1 MRVLASLSWRRHRRF
16 LSSDAAAARELLRA
30 GLRARREA
38 AAFGEES
45 ASASIA
51 SSDSTSSS
59 TSSTKSQLAAAL
71 VAAHARSKR
80 SPGGEQRFV
89 SVLCS
94 DFGVSGEELAR
105 AVEAWR
111 RASPSSSSSSS
122 SSAAAAA
129 PASPTSPGPSSSRS
143 APLPGDDNASA
154 VAAAEERLR
163 RASTPAYE
171 AFWPAVAGVPGGLA
185 TLAEL
190 RAAALSPPLPP
201 PREEGAGGGAG
212 QGAGGR
218 GGAAGGRERRPSRS
232 PSSPALPRRRAA
244 LAASLARSLAPALA
258 SGTSLVLVGAAA
270 AGAAAAA
277 PGDAGAAPRN
287 AGAAPG
293 DAGAAR
299 ALAPLS
305 RAASEAQAALHA
317 VTSARDWEARL
328 APPRAVFALLHE
340 RGFGRGTPLA
350 TVACF
355 SGGEVATRASEAL
368 PPVAGGGGGAQGDGE
383 APRAAPG
390 ERGERGGDAAEGG
403 PSATLYALCSAHA
416 GLRGLDVGRAAARG
430 AAEALAHGGGGS
442 GLPAATRVATLSPL
456 PGFLPW
462 LRAAEGRASGSGG
475 SSSGSSSARKLEF
488 RREETEAIREA
499 AAAKGGGRRS
509 ESRGA
514 LPLLLST
521 LDGHGSPA
529 APSFPPDLLRSVLLR
544 LAARFLAL
552 KTVRRLP
559 SDPVARFHCA
569 NGAALARI
577 CWRADDGGGGP
588 SSSSSL
594 ASSASS
600 ASSIYQPQ
608 RARRI
613 AEESAGIMVNYSYL
627 WPGGEEPLALAGG
640 AGRLRVG
647 EGVARL
653 LAGEDPGGRWGLV
666 D

>member
-368 PPVAGGGGGAQGDGE
+368 PPVAGGGGGARGDGE

-552 KTVRRLP
+552 ETVRRLP

>member
-1 MRVLASLSWRRHRRF
+1 M
-16 LSSDAAAARELLRA
+16 
-30 GLRARREA
+30 
-38 AAFGEES
+38 
-45 ASASIA
+45 
-51 SSDSTSSS
+51 
-59 TSSTKSQLAAAL
+59 
-71 VAAHARSKR
+71 
-80 SPGGEQRFV
+80 
-89 SVLCS
+89 
-94 DFGVSGEELAR
+94 
-105 AVEAWR
+105 
-111 RASPSSSSSSS
+111 
-122 SSAAAAA
+122 
-129 PASPTSPGPSSSRS
+129 
-143 APLPGDDNASA
+143 
-154 VAAAEERLR
+154 
-163 RASTPAYE
+163 
-171 AFWPAVAGVPGGLA
+171 
-185 TLAEL
+185 
-190 RAAALSPPLPP
+190 
-201 PREEGAGGGAG
+201 
-212 QGAGGR
+212 
-218 GGAAGGRERRPSRS
+218 
-232 PSSPALPRRRAA
+232 
-244 LAASLARSLAPALA
+244 
-258 SGTSLVLVGAAA
+258 
-270 AGAAAAA
+270 
-277 PGDAGAAPRN
+277 
-287 AGAAPG
+287 
-293 DAGAAR
+293 
-299 ALAPLS
+299 
-305 RAASEAQAALHA
+305 
-317 VTSARDWEARL
+317 TSARDWEARL

-552 KTVRRLP
+552 ETVRRLP

-588 SSSSSL
+588 SSSSL